1 MLTSYKNQS
10 IDLHSKSMTGFYMRI
25 ALALDGFIVVA
36 IAPRI
41 HIYVIFTSNDMFGM
55 AIWDK
60 LPKCIF
66 ESFEIARVKLGL
78 TITKQRAITK

>member
-1 MLTSYKNQS
+1 
-10 IDLHSKSMTGFYMRI
+10 MTGFYMRTT
-25 ALALDGFIVVA
+25 LALDGLIVVA

-41 HIYVIFTSNDMFGM
+41 HVYVIVTSNDMFGM

-66 ESFEIARVKLGL
+66 QNFEIARVKLGV
-78 TITKQRAITK
+78 TITKQWAITK